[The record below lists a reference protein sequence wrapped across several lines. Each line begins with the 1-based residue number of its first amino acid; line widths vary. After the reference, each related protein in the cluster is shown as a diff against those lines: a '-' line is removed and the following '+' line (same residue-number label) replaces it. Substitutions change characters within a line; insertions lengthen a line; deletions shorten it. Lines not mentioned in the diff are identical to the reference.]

1 MAAQSKPKYMVR
13 LRHTA
18 LVATLLALSATG
30 KAQTDGSF
38 VGEDNLNYTIIDSEK
53 KYVSVRK
60 GDMSL
65 TGELTIPATV
75 TYNGV
80 TYTITAID
88 AYGFAGCREIT
99 RVTIEGDGV
108 DSVGMEINSS
118 AFSDCDIL
126 ETVTTGKVSYIDFD
140 AFARNPKLSEIDLR
154 KVVTYI
160 GSTAFTQCPSL
171 KTVETSTTLTKI
183 DGMAFSECYGLESV
197 TINGDDAT
205 IGHSAFANDTSLTEI
220 RLPQNLVTL
229 EQSTFAECKSLK
241 SFTAP
246 AALNDIGESAFS
258 GCSSLTTIK
267 LNNGLD
273 SIASAAFSECP
284 ALGNF
289 DFPTTITRIG
299 WNAFGGNKTIT
310 EFNIPQSVRLIKDGA
325 FMNCTALKR
334 VVFEGGK
341 ELSIPY
347 NAFSGDGALE
357 EVIIGEGIVSVGE
370 SAFASCTALKTIT
383 LPTSLKSIGDY
394 AFAED
399 TNLQEIKIYA
409 TTPPALSGQNCFD
422 SVPGTALLL
431 TPDPEA
437 YTDYQGIFPGE
448 FVKLYA
454 FESIPSD
461 IPTIDVV
468 GGETLFDVFRAL
480 ADDNDANLYWNA
492 NVLLDNDIKMN
503 EVDLDYGILS
513 ASNVFGKIDLLPTVG
528 SYSGHMNGA
537 EVSNITA
544 RSGGLFGT
552 LEKDAVIENL
562 TFTNA
567 TIYVDP
573 TDETHPTSGSGVVIP
588 LLAHTNNGKVLS
600 FGISGDIIVDSEL
613 AKDKDISVCLVDED
627 TEDAELNGYLH
638 IGDLRSTGDNKRCI
652 TIKQNLGVNRPT
664 SKKVKVATSSTS
676 STKSL
681 PTDFEYSEEEL
692 MKPVRQFTD
701 EEFANGAVAYWL
713 NFSGAGYTGDY
724 TAKWAQG
731 KTVPVAAKITDGVSN
746 ALYKVDYGT
755 TNIKHLTSAPK
766 FANNGSEITIEYS
779 KKPTQVTIGGT
790 AISNFGEKNVT
801 LTFDRSKAIELTF
814 NEEGEPN
821 LAAVASAPEIT
832 INGLNVTIEAGS
844 ELKQL
849 FSMTGECVGAT
860 YGNTLSAPSQGIYI
874 LKIGKR
880 VIKLPLR

>member
-30 KAQTDGSF
+30 KAQTDQSF

-53 KYVSVRK
+53 NYVSVSK
-60 GDMSL
+60 GEMSL
-65 TGELTIPATV
+65 TGDLTIPATV

-88 AYGFAGCREIT
+88 AYGFAGCRQIT
-99 RVTIEGDGV
+99 SVTIEGDGV

-140 AFARNPKLSEIDLR
+140 AFARNPKLREIDLR

-205 IGHSAFANDTSLTEI
+205 IGYSAFAYDTSLTEI

-246 AALNDIGESAFS
+246 AALRGICESAFG

-357 EVIIGEGIVSVGE
+357 EVIIGEGIVSVDE
-370 SAFASCTALKTIT
+370 NAFAGCTALKTIT

-422 SVPGTALLL
+422 KVPGTALLL

-448 FVKLYA
+448 LGKLYA

-468 GGETLFDVFRAL
+468 GGETLLDVFRAL
-480 ADDNDANLYWNA
+480 ADDNDANQYRNA

-832 INGLNVTIEAGS
+832 INGLNVAIEAGS

>member
-30 KAQTDGSF
+30 KAQTDQSF

-53 KYVSVRK
+53 NYVSVSK
-60 GDMSL
+60 GEMSL
-65 TGELTIPATV
+65 TGDLTIPATV

-88 AYGFAGCREIT
+88 AYGFAGCRQIT
-99 RVTIEGDGV
+99 SVKIEGDGV
-108 DSVGMEINSS
+108 DGVGMEINSS

-140 AFARNPKLSEIDLR
+140 AFARNPKLREIDLR

-205 IGHSAFANDTSLTEI
+205 IGQSAFANDTSLTEI

-357 EVIIGEGIVSVGE
+357 EVIIGEGIVSVDE
-370 SAFASCTALKTIT
+370 NAFVGCTALKTIT

-409 TTPPALSGQNCFD
+409 TTPPALSGPNCFD
-422 SVPGTALLL
+422 NVPETALLL

-448 FVKLYA
+448 FGKLYA

-468 GGETLFDVFRAL
+468 GGETLLDVFRAL
-480 ADDNDANLYWNA
+480 ADDNDANQYRNA
-492 NVLLDNDIKMN
+492 NVLIDNDIKMN

>member
-1 MAAQSKPKYMVR
+1 MTVFFFIV
-13 LRHTA
+13 TA
-18 LVATLLALSATG
+18 
-30 KAQTDGSF
+30 
-38 VGEDNLNYTIIDSEK
+38 Y
-53 KYVSVRK
+53 
-60 GDMSL
+60 
-65 TGELTIPATV
+65 
-75 TYNGV
+75 
-80 TYTITAID
+80 
-88 AYGFAGCREIT
+88 
-99 RVTIEGDGV
+99 
-108 DSVGMEINSS
+108 
-118 AFSDCDIL
+118 
-126 ETVTTGKVSYIDFD
+126 
-140 AFARNPKLSEIDLR
+140 
-154 KVVTYI
+154 
-160 GSTAFTQCPSL
+160 
-171 KTVETSTTLTKI
+171 
-183 DGMAFSECYGLESV
+183 
-197 TINGDDAT
+197 
-205 IGHSAFANDTSLTEI
+205 
-220 RLPQNLVTL
+220 
-229 EQSTFAECKSLK
+229 
-241 SFTAP
+241 
-246 AALNDIGESAFS
+246 
-258 GCSSLTTIK
+258 
-267 LNNGLD
+267 
-273 SIASAAFSECP
+273 
-284 ALGNF
+284 
-289 DFPTTITRIG
+289 
-299 WNAFGGNKTIT
+299 T
-310 EFNIPQSVRLIKDGA
+310 EF
-325 FMNCTALKR
+325 
-334 VVFEGGK
+334 
-341 ELSIPY
+341 
-347 NAFSGDGALE
+347 
-357 EVIIGEGIVSVGE
+357 
-370 SAFASCTALKTIT
+370 
-383 LPTSLKSIGDY
+383 
-394 AFAED
+394 
-399 TNLQEIKIYA
+399 
-409 TTPPALSGQNCFD
+409 
-422 SVPGTALLL
+422 
-431 TPDPEA
+431 
-437 YTDYQGIFPGE
+437 YTDYQSIFPGE
-448 FVKLYA
+448 LDKLYA

-461 IPTIDVV
+461 IPTIDVG

-480 ADDNDANLYWNA
+480 ADDNDANQYRNA

-552 LEKDAVIENL
+552 LEEGAVIENL

>member
-30 KAQTDGSF
+30 KAQTDQSF

-53 KYVSVRK
+53 NYVSVSK
-60 GDMSL
+60 GEMSL
-65 TGELTIPATV
+65 TGDLTIPATV

-88 AYGFAGCREIT
+88 AYGFAGCKQIT
-99 RVTIEGDGV
+99 SVKIEGDGV

-140 AFARNPKLSEIDLR
+140 AFARNPKLREIDLR

-299 WNAFGGNKTIT
+299 RNAFGGNKTIT

-357 EVIIGEGIVSVGE
+357 EVIIGEGIVSVDE
-370 SAFASCTALKTIT
+370 NAFAGCTALKTIT

-422 SVPGTALLL
+422 KVPGTALLL

-448 FVKLYA
+448 LGKLYA

-480 ADDNDANLYWNA
+480 ADDNDANLYRNA
-492 NVLLDNDIKMN
+492 NVLIDNDIKMN